1 MAKRKLRIQDTLFDS
16 ETVHLPEKERKLK
29 LHRYALP
36 PNSNRQ
42 QIRLHA
48 EIDEF
53 AKSARFWDKYAQRI
67 PPVVYFSEWFA
78 SRRGGQLRKNVEY
91 INKNIHSFDITPR
104 MVYNKTILVFLLFV
118 FAGYFFS
125 VVIENPMVKLIVI
138 AIFFLLG
145 QRVSADTLN
154 KIKEWA
160 EPDYAEKLVYNIALV
175 NEAIMCYGPTQLLDH
190 VAGNRAFGPIAVEFS
205 ELIKE
210 IHLQKLNPFDAI
222 INWSE
227 NQDLESLRDVG
238 KIMRLKEAGSPI
250 DMDFFVNR
258 AKRDSLRAIE
268 RETKKASVNQ
278 SVMNII
284 SISLPLMFAFGIPFY
299 YILYLKPWIRI
310 LPMGAILIP
319 LALTIFECAAYHFI
333 IGKIFG
339 DKVFKSYGKLIGDV
353 KFSTNW
359 KDSITSDMLNRNR
372 ISIGFLG
379 FVAVLP
385 MAFFAGSEWFGIAVM
400 SGMFFFISMP
410 YFYSRMGE
418 EFADISSHE
427 ELAEEIKTIIK
438 HFHDNSHLNAFVVF
452 KSLPEKMG
460 GLKDVIN
467 YYVKEVELGMSVE
480 KALTNL
486 ADWIDYK
493 TDRSAILL
501 TDRLRRTAELL
512 IENDRELRLKRILE
526 EIAAVREAQQ
536 DRETSFAEAKTERSY
551 ISMYFMPLLL
561 GFSVFF
567 AVILVSVMQMFN
579 VGLSSLLPGRTTLGF
594 GAIVKDSVNNI
605 RWIVFSQGALNLT
618 IAWKQSDKKN
628 LLKTVAIAT
637 VIYSIT
643 ATLAFY
649 FASHLLPTF

>member
-1 MAKRKLRIQDTLFDS
+1 MAPRAVRIQEALFGTKQAS
-16 ETVHLPEKERKLK
+16 EPVKEKKYK
-29 LHRYALP
+29 LHSYMAP
-36 PNSNRQ
+36 PNSNKQ
-42 QIRLHA
+42 MLRLHA
-48 EIDEF
+48 EIDDF
-53 AKSARFWDKYAQRI
+53 AKSVRFWDKYAQRI
-67 PPVVYFSEWFA
+67 PPVVYFSEWFV
-78 SRRGGQLRKNVEY
+78 SRRGGQMRKSIEY
-91 INKNIHSFDITPR
+91 INKNIHPLDITPR
-104 MVYNKTILVFLLFV
+104 MIYNKTMLVFLLFI

-125 VVIENPMVKLIVI
+125 LMIENPMIKLIIV

-145 QRVSADTLN
+145 QKISAGTAN

-175 NEAIMCYGPTQLLDH
+175 NEAIMCHGPTQLLEH
-190 VAGNRAFGPIAVEFS
+190 VAGNRAFGPIAIEFS

-210 IHLQKLNPFDAI
+210 IHLQKLNPYDAI
-222 INWSE
+222 VNWSE
-227 NQDLESLRDVG
+227 NQELESLRDVG

-299 YILYLKPWIRI
+299 YILYLKPWIKI
-310 LPMGAILIP
+310 LPMGSILIP

-353 KFSTNW
+353 RFSTNW
-359 KDSITSDMLNRNR
+359 KDSITSEMLNKNR
-372 ISIGFLG
+372 IGVGFLG
-379 FVAVLP
+379 FLGVLP
-385 MAFFAGSEWFGIAVM
+385 MVFFAGSDWLGVAVL
-400 SGMFFFISMP
+400 SGMFFYVTMP
-410 YFYSRMGE
+410 FFYAKLGE
-418 EFADISSHE
+418 ELADISSHE

-438 HFHDNSHLNAFVVF
+438 HFHDNSHLNAFIAF

-480 KALTNL
+480 KALKNL

-493 TDRSAILL
+493 TDRTAILL
-501 TDRLRRTAELL
+501 TDRLRRTAEAL
-512 IENDRELRLKRILE
+512 IEGDRELRLKRILE
-526 EIAAVREAQQ
+526 EISAVREAQQ

-579 VGLSSLLPGRTTLGF
+579 VGLSSLMPGRASLGF
-594 GAIVKDSVNNI
+594 GVIVKDSINNI

-618 IAWKQSDKKN
+618 IAWKQTDKKN
-628 LLKTVAIAT
+628 LLKTIAIAT

-649 FASHLLPTF
+649 FASRLLPSF